1 MKRYK
6 VIALNLILLTAL
18 SCTAILLFHWIGK
31 TSDKD
36 TVFYITND
44 IHYLAN
50 ELTDHGEAF
59 QTFYKTGDGK
69 QLEYIDEIVDAFT
82 EDIGRT
88 KPAVLII
95 SGDLTSNGEK
105 KSHQELAEKLA
116 KIEATGTAVYVIPGN
131 HDILNPWARGFK
143 GSEQYVTDYIE
154 KEDFS
159 SIYADF
165 GYKEAI
171 SRDTNTLSYLATP
184 TSEVWLLMLDTAIYD
199 LNLGLNFPEADGR
212 ITDSTMQWIR
222 ECSSLA
228 KENGARI
235 ITVMHHN
242 ILNHSDVIRSGF
254 TLNDNEAAV
263 QIFKENSL
271 NLVFSGHIHVQDIS
285 SDRSSAVPLYDIAN
299 SSLAVNPHQ
308 YGVLKYSSKD
318 GSFDYSTERVDVEGW
333 AKRNGI
339 KDENLL
345 NFKAYAEDYFGGF
358 AYARTLKKLAENTE
372 LTEDQKAAMVDTM
385 RQLNVR
391 YFAGLDNEASED
403 ILQSEGYR
411 LWKSLPEGFN
421 SNYLDSM
428 MSDHDTEDNSLHIEA
443 INQ

>member
-1 MKRYK
+1 MKK
-6 VIALNLILLTAL
+6 HKLIVLILILMVFL
-18 SCTAILLFHWIGK
+18 SGIAVLSNYLISK
-31 TSDKD
+31 SSKRD

-44 IHYLAN
+44 IHYLSN
-50 ELTDHGEAF
+50 QLTDHGEAF

-82 EDIGRT
+82 EDIQKN
-88 KPAVLII
+88 KPEVLII

-105 KSHQELAEKLA
+105 KSHLELAGKLA
-116 KIEATGTAVYVIPGN
+116 KIEAAGTAVYVIPGN
-131 HDILNPWARGFK
+131 HDILNPWARGFQ

-154 KEDFS
+154 PEDFS
-159 SIYADF
+159 SIYADY

-171 SRDTNTLSYLATP
+171 SRDTNTLSYLAAP

-199 LNLGLNFPEADGR
+199 LNLGLNFPETDGR
-212 ITDSTMQWIR
+212 ITESTLQWIQ

-228 KENGARI
+228 KKNGARI

-254 TLNDNEAAV
+254 TLNNNEAAV
-263 QIFKENSL
+263 KVFKENSL
-271 NLVFSGHIHVQDIS
+271 SLVFSGHIHVQDIS
-285 SDRSSAVPLYDIAN
+285 SDKSSSAPLYDIAN

-308 YGVLKYSSKD
+308 YGILRYSPKD
-318 GSFDYSTERVDVEGW
+318 GSFDYSTEPVDVEGW
-333 AKRNGI
+333 ARKNGS

-345 NFKAYAEDYFGGF
+345 NFKKYAQDYFDGF
-358 AYARTLKKLAENTE
+358 AYARAIKKLAENTD
-372 LTEDQKAAMVDTM
+372 LTEEQKAAMADTM
-385 RQLNVR
+385 RQLNIR

-421 SNYLDSM
+421 TSYLDSM
-428 MSDHDTEDNSLHIEA
+428 MSDHDTDDNSLHLEA
-443 INQ
+443 IK